1 MAHPDDDLA
10 NLGSFLEHSA
20 ASHPG
25 HPAIRLDDFV
35 LSYAELREA
44 AGRMSTL
51 LTVAGWSPGTGFG
64 SCCRTSRRSR
74 SPSTVR
80 WPPGPSSCQ

>member
-20 ASHPG
+20 AGRPG

-35 LSYAELREA
+35 LSYDELRDA
-44 AGRMSTL
+44 AGTS
-51 LTVAGWSPGTGFG
+51 GFPAFYT
-64 SCCRTSRRSR
+64 RLDE
-74 SPSTVR
+74 
-80 WPPGPSSCQ
+80 QAAQA

>member
-1 MAHPDDDLA
+1 MAHSDEDLA

-44 AGRMSTL
+44 AGLSAKPTGV
-51 LTVAGWSPGTGFG
+51 VANDSNGKGVVDKVKDAVS
-64 SCCRTSRRSR
+64 
-74 SPSTVR
+74 
-80 WPPGPSSCQ
+80 